1 MKETKQQW
9 YLDVSSNIYQELY
22 TTLLRF
28 RLTDS
33 QLAKLISDQY
43 GGDTAKHIA
52 NIRRS
57 QCNDRNQ
64 PYSSVPDRFV

>member
-1 MKETKQQW
+1 MKETKQLW
-9 YLDVSSNIYQELY
+9 YITVSSRIYGDLY
-22 TTLLRF
+22 TSTLRF

-43 GGDTAKHIA
+43 GGEISKHIA

-57 QCNDRNQ
+57 QCNNRNQ
-64 PYSSVPDRFV
+64 PYIYGAD

>member
-1 MKETKQQW
+1 MKESKQQW
-9 YLDVSSNIYQELY
+9 YLDVSSSIYNELY
-22 TTLLRF
+22 TTLFRF

-43 GGDTAKHIA
+43 GGEISKHIA

-57 QCNDRNQ
+57 QCNNRNQ
-64 PYSSVPDRFV
+64 PYIYGAD

>member
-9 YLDVSSNIYQELY
+9 YLDQARHSYG
-22 TTLLRF
+22 LLDCAGIKI

-57 QCNDRNQ
+57 QCNNRNQ
-64 PYSSVPDRFV
+64 PYIHAAD

>member
-9 YLDVSSNIYQELY
+9 YLSVSKKIYEELY
-22 TTLLRF
+22 VTSLRF

-33 QLAKLISDQY
+33 QLARIISDQY

-57 QCNDRNQ
+57 QCNNRNQ
-64 PYSSVPDRFV
+64 PYIYEAD